1 MKIDHEYLK
10 RLLHA
15 FAEAPGPTTDINEL
29 EERGVPYDDPQ
40 FIFHMA
46 ILEDKGLVEQED
58 HDSGFGMR
66 RGADGDVSW
75 AAVPLRLT
83 AAGHEFLEGLEDERT
98 WPIVKRDFKHGSIEA
113 LKALFKAATEETAKV
128 AVKALF
134 QTP

>member
-75 AAVPLRLT
+75 AAVPDLRQL
-83 AAGHEFLEGLEDERT
+83 GMSSWKDLKMSERGL
-98 WPIVKRDFKHGSIEA
+98 
-113 LKALFKAATEETAKV
+113 L
-128 AVKALF
+128 
-134 QTP
+134 